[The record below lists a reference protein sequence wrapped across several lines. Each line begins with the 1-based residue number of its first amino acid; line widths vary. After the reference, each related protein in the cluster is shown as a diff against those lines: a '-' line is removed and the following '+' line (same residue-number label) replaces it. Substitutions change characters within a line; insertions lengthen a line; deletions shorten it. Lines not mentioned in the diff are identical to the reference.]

1 MKQTIKVLVI
11 IIMTSLAVAGT
22 VTVPNGSVIPVKTTN
37 QLSSAQ
43 LMLGQEVICSVA
55 QDVKIEGQVVIKA
68 GSPVYG
74 SVQESKGGQMA
85 GIAGSIIIALNS
97 VVAVDGTNIA
107 ITGSFSNAAKSEV
120 GGTVA
125 VGVILC
131 PLALLNTGDDGVI
144 PVRMQVRAM
153 TMGTFD
159 ILVE

>member
-131 PLALLNTGDDGVI
+131 PLALLNT
-144 PVRMQVRAM
+144 
-153 TMGTFD
+153 
-159 ILVE
+159 